1 MFLQKQSYFS
11 QLAKSYPILKLVDVY
26 DRQSFVR
33 AYVLDNVYVCVLM
46 HVFFYVALWYATTVI
61 RRMEKAN
68 KEMLKIMEE
77 NRTRLE
83 DVVALKDKKG
93 EYDEVVVKVQEAQ
106 KLTSQELEDEM
117 RRLSTELIN
126 AEGKLSELE
135 RVVKKLIFSTCPARN
150 RARVLRPTSLTE
162 KTNTRGRRVLAK
174 DRREPRPRI
183 SRYSSR
189 HFHRPCHRNLHPGN
203 MGSLSLDLLANVV
216 HLPRLQLHLHPQK
229 SDSSNYA
236 SVEAS
241 SESAIYYRSDK
252 FLWSAGDGRRG
263 SRKRRRKRH
272 GKFSNGATSTR
283 VNVKKLHEE
292 SLKNVTPFTKSLLG
306 LITIF
311 TQEKS

>member
-11 QLAKSYPILKLVDVY
+11 QLARSYPILKLVDVY

-46 HVFFYVALWYATTVI
+46 HVLFYAALWYATTVI

-135 RVVKKLIFSTCPARN
+135 RVVKKLIFSTCPAGS
-150 RARVLRPTSLTE
+150 RARVLRATSLTE
-162 KTNTRGRRVLAK
+162 KTNTRARVLAK

-189 HFHRPCHRNLHPGN
+189 HFHRPCHRNLRPGN

-216 HLPRLQLHLHPQK
+216 HLPRLQLHLHHQK

-241 SESAIYYRSDK
+241 SESAIYYQSDK

-263 SRKRRRKRH
+263 SKRRKRH
-272 GKFSNGATSTR
+272 GKFSNGKFSTSTR

-292 SLKNVTPFTKSLLG
+292 SLKNLTPFTKSLLG

-311 TQEKS
+311 TQEKP